1 MCNNIILYLPKNLYT
16 PNIHMYL
23 QIYIYMYILHTYTMG
38 KKIKIIFTKILV
50 MDKTE
55 FMQDSTGFYLYSCY
69 FSIIF
74 K

>member
-23 QIYIYMYILHTYTMG
+23 QIYIYVYILHTYTMG
-38 KKIKIIFTKILV
+38 KKIKIIFTKILI

-55 FMQDSTGFYLYSCY
+55 FMQDSTGF
-69 FSIIF
+69 
-74 K
+74 